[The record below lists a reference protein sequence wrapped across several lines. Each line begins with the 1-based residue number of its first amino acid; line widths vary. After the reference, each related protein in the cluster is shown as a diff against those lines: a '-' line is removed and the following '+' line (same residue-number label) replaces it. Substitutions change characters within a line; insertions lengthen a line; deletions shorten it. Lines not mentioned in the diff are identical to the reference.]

1 VKSIKCGQC
10 GHENDPT
17 RVFCQNCG
25 AGLER
30 NTDDDPAISA
40 PTKVPAEARFR
51 GRAVSAGFA
60 AAVFGFIRRL
70 VSTAILAA
78 LLAVLIQMA
87 RKPEDVPPA
96 QPANEVQAGQ
106 LLHAVQVLSGSNY
119 ARTMDISQAQ
129 ANNYLASSIVPD
141 PATGHSS
148 MFRADFSRAFVVIK
162 SGELEFFV
170 EQRFYGWPIYMY
182 LAAAPDT
189 SGGKLSLR
197 VTGGGIGRMPLNI
210 RLVPLIQGIMRPV
223 ISSTSEAATVLATAD
238 EIVLTPSMARLNWKA
253 RKPAAQ

>member
-25 AGLER
+25 ERLER
-30 NTDDDPAISA
+30 AADEEPAVSG
-40 PTKVPAEARFR
+40 PTKVPSETRFR
-51 GRAVSAGFA
+51 SRAASTGFVA
-60 AAVFGFIRRL
+60 SLFGFIRRII
-70 VSTAILAA
+70 STALLAA

-87 RKPEDVPPA
+87 RPPDGVPPA
-96 QPANEVQAGQ
+96 QPPNEVQAGQ

-119 ARTMDISQAQ
+119 ARTTDISQAQ

-141 PATGHSS
+141 PAGGKSI
-148 MFRADFSRAFVVIK
+148 FRADFSRAFVVIK

-170 EQRFYGWPIYMY
+170 EQRLFGWPIYMY
-182 LAAAPDT
+182 LGAVPEN
-189 SGGKLSLR
+189 SEGKSSLR
-197 VTGGGIGRMPLNI
+197 VTGGGIGRMALHPRLMPL
-210 RLVPLIQGIMRPV
+210 LEGIMRPV
-223 ISSTSEAATVLATAD
+223 ISSTSEAATVLETAD
-238 EIVLTPSMARLNWKA
+238 EIVLTPAMARLSWNA